1 MTVFAEQ
8 DIQRAVDEYI
18 TTLDSSL
25 WALNQQV
32 PIALVRFVERLIDLT
47 KSTDSPKP
55 RAGISRTPYS

>member
-1 MTVFAEQ
+1 MTVFAKQ

-18 TTLDSSL
+18 ATLDSSL

-55 RAGISRTPYS
+55 RAGVSRTPCS